1 MSTKSMSTKS
11 IRVGLLAYGAIGF
24 EHNIAVQN
32 TNGLI
37 LSAVCDTKPER
48 LVAARELAPDFVGFS
63 DATEMLDS
71 GLLDLVVISTPPN
84 SHFFWAKESLQRG
97 IHVVLEKPMALTADE
112 CDELIKLASLK
123 NLLLVVYQNRR
134 FDADFVTMRSLISS
148 GVIDEVY
155 QLDTFVGGYSRPCD
169 YWHSDAVVSGG
180 AIFDWG
186 SHFIDQILNLISDD
200 VAHVSGQNHKRVW
213 THATNA
219 DHAQVTIT
227 FATGKQA
234 TFVHSDL
241 AAARKPKFYVL
252 GTLGA
257 IVADWNPAAEPA
269 VADLPAILTLHSQD
283 STSTIVQLEKLD
295 EYQFHKSI
303 VDYLTTGAP
312 MSVTALQS
320 RNVVAIM
327 QAAEESARNNAMP
340 VSPRIRLVSGANS
353 ASEVLR

>member
-1 MSTKSMSTKS
+1 MSTNP
-11 IRVGLLAYGAIGF
+11 IRVGLLAYGAIGS
-24 EHNIAVQN
+24 EHNMAVQK
-32 TNGLI
+32 TSGLV
-37 LSAVCDTKPER
+37 LAAVCDTKPER
-48 LVAARELAPDFVGFS
+48 IAAAREVAPDFVGFS

-84 SHFFWAKESLQRG
+84 SHFHWAKQSLERG
-97 IHVVLEKPMALTADE
+97 IHVVLEKPMALTTDE
-112 CDELIKLASLK
+112 CDQLIQLSLDK

-134 FDADFVTMRSLISS
+134 FDSDFVTMRSQILS
-148 GVIDEVY
+148 GAIGEVY
-155 QLDTFVGGYSRPCD
+155 QFDTFVGGYSRPCD
-169 YWHSDAVVSGG
+169 YWHSDSVVSGG

-186 SHFIDQILNLISDD
+186 SHFIDQILNIINDD

-257 IVADWNPAAEPA
+257 IVANWNPAAEPA
-269 VADLPAILTLHSQD
+269 VADLPAILTLHRQDGTSQ
-283 STSTIVQLEKLD
+283 IIEPKKLE
-295 EYQFHKSI
+295 EFEFHRSI
-303 VDYLTTGAP
+303 VDYLTSGTP
-312 MSVTALQS
+312 MSVSAMQS

-327 QAAEESARNNAMP
+327 QAAEESALSNGRSVTP
-340 VSPRIRLVSGANS
+340 LLIQ
-353 ASEVLR
+353 